1 MVMPGPQKAPADKI
15 KVLHLLHTYLPEVSG
30 VALNTYAILKELSR
44 DARIESVVLVP
55 FPKKCADEG
64 YDIPHKII
72 RYRGLPF
79 KRFLSAPALLLHLLA
94 AYRKER
100 FHILHCH
107 GPEQI
112 YVGSLFKKIIPSV
125 RTIGM
130 FRNDRMFKGR
140 ASKVRRLRAGL
151 RGMEKIVSI
160 SPIISKMLL
169 EENRDLGEK
178 IADIPLGIDL
188 DLYRGVEASD
198 PGEPYIIYLG
208 RLVGGKR
215 VDVLLRAFARVRQH
229 VPALCLYVLGDGSQR
244 MQLQALAAD
253 LGIDG
258 AVRFKGFMTGA
269 RKISLLKGAELLAF
283 PSDSGEGFP
292 GVLLEAF
299 ACDKIV
305 IANDYAAAKVLIRH
319 GQTGFIYDRNDPER
333 LAAAIRNVLENRE
346 AITQQIIPA
355 VRLEIAN
362 YAVEKVAEAYR
373 VLYEGLMA
381 GGAQGHR

>member
-1 MVMPGPQKAPADKI
+1 MVMPGLQKAADNKI

-30 VALNTYAILKELSR
+30 VALNTYAILKEL
-44 DARIESVVLVP
+44 ARHTHIECVVFAP

-64 YDIPHKII
+64 YQVPHKII
-72 RYRGLPF
+72 RYHRLPF
-79 KRFLSAPALLLHLLA
+79 KRFLFASVLLMQLLA

-130 FRNDRMFKGR
+130 FRNDRMFKGK
-140 ASKVRRLRAGL
+140 ASKVHRLRVGL
-151 RGMEKIVSI
+151 RRMERIVSI
-160 SPIISKMLL
+160 SPVITKMLL
-169 EENRDLGEK
+169 EESKDLGEK

-188 DLYRGVEASD
+188 NLYRGVEAANA
-198 PGEPYIIYLG
+198 GERYIIYLG

-215 VDVLLRAFARVRQH
+215 VDVLLRAFALVRQH
-229 VPALCLYVLGDGSQR
+229 APDLCLYILGDGPQR
-244 MQLQALAAD
+244 MQLQALATD
-253 LGIDG
+253 LGIDD
-258 AVRFKGFMTGA
+258 AVRFKGFTTGA

-305 IANDYAAAKVLIRH
+305 VANDYAAAKVLIRH
-319 GQTGFIYDRNDPER
+319 GQTGFIYDQNAPER
-333 LAAAIRNVLENRE
+333 LAAAIRNVLDNRE
-346 AITQQIIPA
+346 AIVREMIPA
-355 VRLEIAN
+355 VRIEIAN

-381 GGAQGHR
+381 GGREGQP